1 MNQTHFERKL
11 ADPYAFAL
19 LQWPASLG
27 LLTLSHQGWWLVLS
41 IVLGL
46 WLALMLLAGFAG
58 KRPGRIAFGNAMLLT
73 NLTLAVAYWV
83 HPSNWTF
90 FWLGMTL
97 LLFYVAQRALFRS
110 ASSEPPTEKPAGE
123 KSQEEQP

>member
-1 MNQTHFERKL
+1 MSQTHFERKL

-27 LLTLSHQGWWLVLS
+27 LLTLSHQGWWLLLS

-46 WLALMLLAGFAG
+46 WLALMLLAGYAG
-58 KRPGRIAFGNAMLLT
+58 QRPGRIAFGNAMLLT
-73 NLTLAVAYWV
+73 NLTIGMAYWL
-83 HPSNWTF
+83 HPSHWTF

-110 ASSEPPTEKPAGE
+110 ASSDTTASEEP
-123 KSQEEQP
+123 QEEHQ